1 VLTLL
6 MVLALWALI
15 WTKQSSANEP
25 PPPGVPTG
33 ELLVSLASVGLIAA
47 LTFSGILDA
56 KIAGTLLGA
65 HVGYHAAASKRRQR
79 PVSDRFVAG
88 SQVMECIDGAAL
100 LHKPGQ
106 RSNARSTAARRGTEV
121 VPTLRMD
128 IVGCGGV
135 VAGRKDTR

>member
-1 VLTLL
+1 MLTLL

-88 SQVMECIDGAAL
+88 SQVMECMTGRLCFTNPARGRMHEAPL
-100 LHKPGQ
+100 PG
-106 RSNARSTAARRGTEV
+106 GG
-121 VPTLRMD
+121 LR
-128 IVGCGGV
+128 
-135 VAGRKDTR
+135 